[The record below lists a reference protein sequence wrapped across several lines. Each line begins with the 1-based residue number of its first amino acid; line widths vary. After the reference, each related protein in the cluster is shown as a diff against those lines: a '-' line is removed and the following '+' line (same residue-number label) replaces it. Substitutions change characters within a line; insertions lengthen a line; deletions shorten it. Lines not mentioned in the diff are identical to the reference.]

1 MLYALRFFITL
12 VRSRRGGGGGGWGEE
27 EKRKFRRYPYYFV
40 NTVEKCLLKP
50 LL

>member
-1 MLYALRFFITL
+1 MLYALRFFVTL
-12 VRSRRGGGGGGWGEE
+12 VRTKRKKKKE
-27 EKRKFRRYPYYFV
+27 EKRKFKRYPYYFV